1 MTRLILA
8 AAGGLAQA
16 LAHNAKVIR
25 QHVPEDLTALPAF
38 PAGLE

>member
-1 MTRLILA
+1 MKRLILA
-8 AAGGLAQA
+8 AA
-16 LAHNAKVIR
+16 IR